1 MSFKIRLEKIIK
13 CYYENTKKL
22 SEALEYDSPAKLYRL
37 LKDENNNPSFDIL
50 QDILR
55 VHKKMSGRWL
65 VTGEGDM
72 EKETILVIEEK
83 TEDRYIKLLEKT
95 NEQQGRTIEI
105 HEKCI
110 EDLRSLNGG
119 KKNATLE

>member
-1 MSFKIRLEKIIK
+1 MSFKKRLLQIYAEYDLNPTSLSERLKYKASEKI
-13 CYYENTKKL
+13 
-22 SEALEYDSPAKLYRL
+22 SRL
-37 LKDENNNPSFDIL
+37 TRNEKYLPSFHILEDIL
-50 QDILR
+50 ISF
-55 VHKKMSGRWL
+55 KEINARWL
-65 VTGEGDM
+65 ITGEGNLKDV
-72 EKETILVIEEK
+72 ILPELDEK

-119 KKNATLE
+119 KKNVSSE